1 MSRRFFAYRSFEP
14 EYDTMRRMRALGIDT
29 FTFMVSN
36 ATNFMGMPYTRYQP
50 TWIWERTYDFALFDQ
65 NVRELLAGVPEC
77 EVSSARS
84 MSIPP
89 PGGCGGVIAMPRG
102 RIRFANWGG

>member
-65 NVRELLAGVPEC
+65 NVRELLAAVPDAKLIC
-77 EVSSARS
+77 KIDVN
-84 MSIPP
+84 PP
-89 PGGCGGVIAMPRG
+89 A
-102 RIRFANWGG
+102 